1 MTIGGRLDALRS
13 VFPDCSLAAFVD
25 LSTGMVLCAS
35 ASEATR
41 QEDLEDLC
49 DAAVTA
55 LDGVEA
61 SAMQKVLGGPQAM
74 QAFGL
79 SAQGLQCYIRSP
91 LASEEALCL
100 RCAAHVEID
109 RLARQA
115 SDVLRA
121 IASDG

>member
-13 VFPDCSLAAFVD
+13 GFPDCSLAAFVD

-35 ASEATR
+35 AADATR

-49 DAAVTA
+49 DAAVAA

-61 SAMQKVLGGPQAM
+61 SAVQQVLGGPQPM
-74 QAFGL
+74 QVFGL
-79 SAQGLQCYIRSP
+79 SAQGLQGFIRSP

-100 RCAAHVEID
+100 RCAAHVEIES
-109 RLARQA
+109 LARQA

-121 IASDG
+121 IGNDG